1 MTTQEALERAKQ
13 LAQERKALREAG
25 FDRIKE
31 LVDQHG
37 EIELN
42 EPVGVAGCTSKVVAV
57 RYGKWKAAYLPNEPY
72 KEDYLVVFA
81 PDPDAP
87 FGKRHAWPLRGNI
100 NTPNEAWRIVEAI
113 ENAVN
118 NQ

>member
-31 LVDQHG
+31 LVDTYG
-37 EIELN
+37 EIVLS
-42 EPVGVAGCTSKVVAV
+42 EPVPIAADVVVAV
-57 RYGKWKAAYLPNEPY
+57 RYGKWKAAWLPNEPY
-72 KEDYLVVFA
+72 KDDYLVVFESCR
-81 PDPDAP
+81 
-87 FGKRHAWPLRGNI
+87 GKHHAWPLRGNI

-113 ENAVN
+113 EKAVN
-118 NQ
+118 E